1 MVVWFQ
7 KEGERIWIRARWDKQ
22 FLSFPVSFVG
32 YGIGNKTVRIARFG
46 GKVLTDEK
54 LLDFFNVPKLH
65 PTHRWKHL
73 LPISVSVPS

>member
-1 MVVWFQ
+1 MVY
-7 KEGERIWIRARWDKQ
+7 RIFYLD
-22 FLSFPVSFVG
+22 
-32 YGIGNKTVRIARFG
+32 KTVRIETHSLEFG

-73 LPISVSVPS
+73 LPISVPVPSYHSKQVAGEVKLLLECNQK